1 MTREHGP
8 RKGHRWTDEELNL
21 VCYLRHI
28 QHWHFSKIQKAN
40 FPLLSQH
47 AVGGAYRHLTPED
60 RTRRALAVASV
71 VADCQHTREHNSP
84 HQAQPLLQST
94 ELGPSHLKP
103 TNTDALLSSTGNNSA
118 RYNLRPN
125 RPTTFAEQKSRYMI
139 DRVRFPHF
147 FESYRHHLKHCELPD
162 HEYIP
167 PSHTPSPRSS
177 ECSISVRSSQPSR
190 ASSLELFG
198 LEPRSPKLSDYT
210 PSVCSIRS
218 SDTSSAEFFST
229 DESSRQDGF
238 E

>member
-1 MTREHGP
+1 MTREHRP
-8 RKGHRWTDEELNL
+8 RKGHRWTDKELNL

-28 QHWHFSKIQKAN
+28 RHWHFSKIQKAN
-40 FPLLSQH
+40 FPLLSRH
-47 AVGGAYRHLTPED
+47 AVGGAYRHLPPED

-84 HQAQPLLQST
+84 HQAQRMLPI
-94 ELGPSHLKP
+94 
-103 TNTDALLSSTGNNSA
+103 STGNNSV

-125 RPTTFAEQKSRYMI
+125 RPTTFVEQKSRYMV
-139 DRVRFPHF
+139 DRVRFPYF

-162 HEYIP
+162 SEYIP

-177 ECSISVRSSQPSR
+177 ECSQSVRSSQPSR

-198 LEPRSPKLSDYT
+198 LEPRSPELSDYRS
-210 PSVCSIRS
+210 SVCSICS

-229 DESSRQDGF
+229 DESPRQDGF